1 VSAWW
6 YGLWNDPMRDNPWAL
21 GLLVLILT
29 ATFGLF
35 ELIYRMQRMFRRRKQ
50 ETTMTDS
57 NPSRPDDVPAGDNW
71 VMSADDRQAADRA
84 AAERVIADSRA
95 HGEIPERWAT
105 PGDKLPEV
113 PESSY
118 PPGATELTDV
128 VSVQRDGEKVTVETQ
143 VGEDDGEPGK
153 YADPNEP
160 GEESRRL
167 QSLMRTDPRLIA
179 DPLNAPISPAD
190 PAPITAGP
198 FRRVDI
204 PVDDDDYPRLTD
216 DRGRALRDIAAGEC
230 GEFMLAGPQ
239 PGRNILA
246 GKPVMAAAKVP
257 APLVRVEREP
267 CPHCEG
273 MGYMPSISDHLRA
286 SIALVGQSGDPI
298 VQAFYAELL
307 SLAPGLA
314 GLFPRDLL
322 DLNSP
327 AEPLVPTGE
336 GLTDEGK
343 REMLIRAGLIGEND
357 PLPPDPP
364 RPFRTGRQQRD
375 KLLKALIAL
384 SELYDP
390 ADDDKM
396 NRLDTALKIYGR
408 SHAAF
413 IRPDGS
419 VQGATWEEYA
429 TVKTV
434 LFRTLAAAA
443 GAAWKP
449 EYTASWSQAYDYAA
463 AVMVAEQHRSGFS
476 EQVPRFPR
484 Q

>member
-6 YGLWNDPMRDNPWAL
+6 HDLWNDPMRDNPWAL
-21 GLLVLILT
+21 GMLVLIL
-29 ATFGLF
+29 AVMFGLF

-50 ETTMTDS
+50 ETTMTDP
-57 NPSRPDDVPAGDNW
+57 NPSRPDDMPAGGDNW

-118 PPGATELTDV
+118 PPGATELSDV

-143 VGEDDGEPGK
+143 AGEDDGEPDR
-153 YADPNEP
+153 YADAHEP

-167 QSLMRTDPRLIA
+167 QSLMQTDPRLIA

-190 PAPITAGP
+190 PSPIPAGP
-198 FRRVDI
+198 FHRGDI
-204 PVDDDDYPRLTD
+204 PIDDDDYPRLTD
-216 DRGRALRDIAAGEC
+216 DHGRALRDIAAGER
-230 GEFMLAGPQ
+230 GEFVLAGPQ

-246 GKPVMAAAKVP
+246 GEPVMAAAKVP

-286 SIALVGQSGDPI
+286 SIALVGDSGDPI

-307 SLAPGLA
+307 SLAPALA
-314 GLFPRDLL
+314 GLFPSDLL
-322 DLNSP
+322 TAD
-327 AEPLVPTGE
+327 
-336 GLTDEGK
+336 K
-343 REMLIRAGLIGEND
+343 IRG
-357 PLPPDPP
+357 
-364 RPFRTGRQQRD
+364 QRD

-390 ADDDKM
+390 ADEDKM
-396 NRLDTALKIYGR
+396 GRLDTALKAFGR

-429 TVKTV
+429 TVKTI
-434 LFRTLAAAA
+434 LFRTLVAAA
-443 GAAWKP
+443 GSAWKP

-463 AVMVAEQHRSGFS
+463 AVMVAEQYRSASATF
-476 EQVPRFPR
+476 PRFPR
-484 Q
+484 S